1 MSEQGRVSR
10 GVAWVGLASAIV
22 AVCDLVSV
30 AVILRYWASTTDYG
44 SASLVMTTFGALLLI
59 GEAGL
64 PAALVQRDH
73 ADPDRMSTAFWL
85 GLMFGVA
92 LYGVIYLAAPLAGRA
107 FDAPEMVSLFRGA
120 GLLLVIR
127 AFYTTHQ
134 AMLRKE
140 LRFKELSYVRIIA
153 NVVEVTVKIGTAAAG
168 WGLWCFVLGPL
179 ARETVYAIGVPI
191 AARWWPRWV
200 FRPREL
206 ADDFR
211 FGIRANAGELL
222 YQIYSNLDY
231 QVVGYYFG
239 KQAVGLYKAAYEL
252 VLEPVK
258 FVSGVVTVV
267 AFPAFAK
274 LRNDRAALVAQLVA
288 FTRQNLA
295 VVLVFVVL
303 ITVTADDMLFAVFG
317 KEYVA
322 AAHAGRILAVVGAF
336 RALSFLGPPLL
347 DGMGHSGKS
356 LRYQTSAAI
365 ILSTAF
371 VIAANLGSSMDA
383 VAIAW
388 AVGYPLAFFV
398 LARLVLAQLDL
409 GGWAF
414 LRPFARLAL
423 IPLVGGAC
431 GIVARV
437 LANDAAPLTRL
448 AITSA
453 TIIVVSIAGLV
464 IFEDYSPRAIIKR
477 LRA

>member
-1 MSEQGRVSR
+1 MSR

-22 AVCDLVSV
+22 AICDLVSV
-30 AVILRYWASTTDYG
+30 AVILRFWATSADYG

-85 GLMFGVA
+85 GLIFGGA
-92 LYGVIYLAAPLAGRA
+92 LYGVIFLAAPLVGRV
-107 FDAPEMVSLFRGA
+107 FDAPELVTLFRGA

-127 AFYTTHQ
+127 AFYTTQQ

-140 LRFKELSYVRIIA
+140 LRFKELSFVRMIA
-153 NVVEVTVKIGTAAAG
+153 NVVEVSVKIGSAAAG
-168 WGLWCFVLGPL
+168 WGLWCFVFGPL
-179 ARETVYAIGVPI
+179 ARELVYAIGVPI
-191 AARWWPRWV
+191 AARWLPRWV
-200 FRPREL
+200 FRPRQL

-211 FGIRANAGELL
+211 FGARANAGELL
-222 YQIYSNLDY
+222 YQVYSNLDY
-231 QVVGYYFG
+231 QVVGFYFG
-239 KQAVGLYKAAYEL
+239 REAVGLYKAAYEL

-274 LRNDRAALVAQLVA
+274 LRGDRPALVAQLVA

-295 VVLVFVVL
+295 VVLVFVAL

-317 KEYVA
+317 KDYVA
-322 AAHAGRILAVVGAF
+322 AAHAGRVLAIVGAF

-347 DGMGHSGKS
+347 DGMGRSDKS
-356 LRYQTSAAI
+356 LRYQASAAI
-365 ILSTAF
+365 VLSGAF
-371 VIAANLGSSMDA
+371 VIAANLGTSFDA
-383 VAIAW
+383 VAWAW
-388 AVGYPLAFFV
+388 AVGYPLAFVV
-398 LARLVLAQLDL
+398 LARLVLQQLEI

-414 LRPFARLAL
+414 VRPFARLAL
-423 IPLVGGAC
+423 IPLVGG
-431 GIVARV
+431 
-437 LANDAAPLTRL
+437 LAGLGVRLLVGDIAPLLRL
-448 AITSA
+448 GVVGG
-453 TIIVVSIAGLV
+453 TILAVSIAGLV
-464 IFEDYSPRAIIKR
+464 AFEDYSPRAIVKR

>member
-1 MSEQGRVSR
+1 MSDQGRVSR

-22 AVCDLVSV
+22 AICDLVSV
-30 AVILRYWASTTDYG
+30 AVILRFWATRADYG

-73 ADPDRMSTAFWL
+73 ADPDRLSTAFWL
-85 GLMFGVA
+85 GLMIGVA
-92 LYGVIYLAAPLAGRA
+92 LYGAIWFSSPFVGRL
-107 FDAPEMVSLFRGA
+107 FGAPEMVNLFRGA

-140 LRFKELSYVRIIA
+140 LRFKELSYVRMIA
-153 NVVEVTVKIGTAAAG
+153 NVVEVTVKIWSAAAG
-168 WGLWCFVLGPL
+168 WGLWCFVFGPL
-179 ARETVYAIGVPI
+179 AREAVYAIGVPI

-211 FGIRANAGELL
+211 FGMRANTGELL

-239 KQAVGLYKAAYEL
+239 REAVGLYKAAYEL

-274 LRNDRAALVAQLVA
+274 LRGDVPALVAQLVA

-295 VVLVFVVL
+295 VVLVFVGL

-317 KEYVA
+317 KDYVA
-322 AAHAGRILAVVGAF
+322 AAHAGRILAIVGAF

-347 DGMGHSGKS
+347 DGMGRSDKS
-356 LRYQTSAAI
+356 LRYQASAAL
-365 ILSTAF
+365 ILSVAF
-371 VIAANLGSSMDA
+371 VIGANLGSSFDA

-388 AVGYPLAFFV
+388 AVGYPIAFIV
-398 LARLVLAQLDL
+398 LARLVVQQLGI

-414 LRPFARLAL
+414 VKPFGRLAL
-423 IPLVGGAC
+423 IPLVGAAC
-431 GIVARV
+431 GVLARV
-437 LANDAAPLTRL
+437 LAAQTAPLLRL
-448 AITSA
+448 AITGT
-453 TIIVVSIAGLV
+453 TIIVVSITGLV
-464 IFEDYSPRAIIKR
+464 LFEDYSPRAILKR